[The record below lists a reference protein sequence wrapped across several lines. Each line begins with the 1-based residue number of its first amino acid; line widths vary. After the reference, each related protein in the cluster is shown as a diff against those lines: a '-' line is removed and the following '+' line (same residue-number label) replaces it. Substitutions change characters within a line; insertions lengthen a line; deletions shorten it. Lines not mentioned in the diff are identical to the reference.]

1 MSYLPKEK
9 IEDGLSELYEL
20 EEFTPKDYNGVK
32 RIECTK
38 IKDIFGFYDYLK
50 ISSEIKGIPYSTE
63 YDLMEVIEYYEKA
76 FIKAPSEKE
85 VDGFFDN
92 VNVVDTSD
100 WNEKDVYKWL
110 IG

>member
-1 MSYLPKEK
+1 MSYLSKEK

-38 IKDIFGFYDYLK
+38 IKDIFGYYDYLK
-50 ISSEIKGIPYSTE
+50 ISSDIKGIPYSTE

-76 FIKAPSEKE
+76 LTKAMSDKE
-85 VDGFFDN
+85 IEAKTS
-92 VNVVDTSD
+92 VVDTSD
-100 WNEKDVYKWL
+100 WVEKDVYK
-110 IG
+110 GE